1 MEQTTSN
8 GVTKEKKREFTY
20 DAKAV
25 VLERDEEG
33 KWKEREVRVFNRKSF
48 LDVFKDERDTLT
60 QVNLDRH
67 RKVYYCSSN
76 IKTEI
81 LSKVRDENE
90 EMFYMGSPLLL
101 VECDDINPIDIRDEV
116 KEEIKREIELY

>member
-8 GVTKEKKREFTY
+8 GVTKEKNREFKY

-25 VLERDEEG
+25 VLERDEQGE
-33 KWKEREVRVFNRKSF
+33 WKEREVRVFNRKSF
-48 LDVFKDERDTLT
+48 LDVFKDDRDTLT

-116 KEEIKREIELY
+116 KEDIKREIELY

>member
-33 KWKEREVRVFNRKSF
+33 NWKEREVRVFNRKSF